1 MDNNFSFYVHIFIRS
16 FRKYL
21 IFSLYSWK
29 MKNLFY
35 LSLRHANEY
44 NEIKTCQC
52 ILLRVPYIKFGQE
65 ILYTFTIIGH
75 TAKVYIIFW
84 AHFRL
89 QLGQF
94 FFSKSEQIL
103 HQEDNINKTITYE
116 CEGISLILVR
126 TRILLY
132 SLFLSPTAKAN
143 QVYLTSVLTYSYSF
157 TS

>member
-1 MDNNFSFYVHIFIRS
+1 MDISIDNNFSFYVHIFIHS

-21 IFSLYSWK
+21 IFLLYS
-29 MKNLFY
+29 
-35 LSLRHANEY
+35 
-44 NEIKTCQC
+44 
-52 ILLRVPYIKFGQE
+52 
-65 ILYTFTIIGH
+65 
-75 TAKVYIIFW
+75 
-84 AHFRL
+84 
-89 QLGQF
+89 
-94 FFSKSEQIL
+94 
-103 HQEDNINKTITYE
+103 YE